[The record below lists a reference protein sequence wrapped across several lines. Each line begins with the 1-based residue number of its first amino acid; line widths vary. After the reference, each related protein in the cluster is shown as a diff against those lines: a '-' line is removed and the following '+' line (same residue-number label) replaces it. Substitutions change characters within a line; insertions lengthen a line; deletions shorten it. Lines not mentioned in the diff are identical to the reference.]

1 MARTKGYQHYCVIAR
16 SLETIGEKWS
26 LLLVRDLLR
35 GPQRFT
41 DLLRYMSGITPKW
54 LTARLREL
62 EQAGI
67 VERESKPGKREVW
80 YRLTEKGRDLAPVVE
95 GLANWGIKYG
105 RREPLPG
112 EPLFP
117 EMFLQATS
125 VSLNRTRRKPSA
137 PIAWEFQFGE
147 GARPVTL
154 RFDGERWTS
163 HEVSGEAG
171 AIVKTTAE
179 ELLAFLNTIPA
190 ERERLL
196 TSLQFEGED
205 DAIAEFRRT
214 FLREPERKSSRT
226 KAKANVGT

>member
-1 MARTKGYQHYCVIAR
+1 VARTKGYQHYCVIAR
-16 SLETIGEKWS
+16 SLEIIGEKWS

-41 DLLRYMSGITPKW
+41 DLLRYMGGITPKW

-67 VERESKPGKREVW
+67 VERESTPGKREVW

-112 EPLFP
+112 EPVFP

-125 VSLNRTRRKPSA
+125 VSLNRSKRKPES

-163 HEVSGEAG
+163 REVSGEAD
-171 AIVKTTAE
+171 AAVFTTTE
-179 ELLAFLNTIPA
+179 QLLAFLSAAPA
-190 ERERLL
+190 ERGGLI
-196 TSLQFEGED
+196 TNLQFSGKE

-214 FLREPERKSSRT
+214 FVREPKQKSRT
-226 KAKANVGT
+226 GTTANAGA